1 MKFSMTGQERGDCLI
16 QVTIWAGLTV
26 SCNYSALPCN
36 IELNCSCILIG
47 SQIIE

>member
-16 QVTIWAGLTV
+16 QVWAGLTV
-26 SCNYSALPCN
+26 SCNSALPCH

-47 SQIIE
+47 SQIIK